1 MTTGNDELTVNCTAL
16 LKNKGLKNSIII
28 RAKIVNC

>member
-16 LKNKGLKNSIII
+16 LKNSIII